1 MLKCKTLWIALALA
15 LGTTS
20 SSGCAL
26 LPERVVYETA
36 PLPVPDEPAYP
47 RIQAAELECLTDAAY
62 EALVRRDALKGRY
75 IGQLRA
81 VIETTHND

>member
-1 MLKCKTLWIALALA
+1 MRVLTRPWAALALVVA
-15 LGTTS
+15 TTS

-36 PLPVPDEPAYP
+36 PLPVPEEPAYP

-62 EALVRRDALKGRY
+62 EALVLRDALKSRY

-81 VIETTHND
+81 VIETTHDE